1 MKRFLAE
8 LRATARDER
17 GRTFV
22 FVPYDQL
29 SDAIGPLRDLPPER
43 AGVLLVEDPAKA
55 ARRPYHKQK
64 LALVLANMRHFALE
78 QARRGVAVRYVVAD
92 AGYAGA
98 VTRAAAE
105 VGPLLCMEPAERELR
120 VDLAP
125 GVASGALRFV
135 PHDGWLT
142 THDDFLQAT
151 GGRPPYRM
159 ESFYRFVRSRIGLL
173 VHDGQPE
180 GGRWSFDTDNRL
192 PFRGEPPAPTP
203 PSFTPDPITEEV
215 CALILRR
222 YADHPGHLDPSA
234 LPSTRADAE
243 ALWAWGKDAALP
255 HFGPFEDA
263 MSCAS
268 TNLFHTRL
276 APLLHLHRLLPAR
289 IVHEAAA
296 LPIPIAS
303 KEVFV
308 RQILGWREFARHV
321 HRETDGFRILPDLP
335 EGMARGLSDPNAPA
349 LPDMLGATEPLPA
362 CFWEGGPRSGLACL
376 DRVLNDV
383 WREGYSHHITRLM
396 ILSNIGTLLGLSPR
410 ALTDWFWIAYT
421 DAYDWVVESNVL
433 GMGTFAAGDIM
444 TTKPYVS
451 GAAYVDRMSD
461 YCDGC
466 PFDPKKT
473 CPLTALYW
481 DFLARNEP
489 ILQKNPCMLVPL
501 QALARRPSPRRE
513 ADARVR
519 EAVLSTLARGEPL
532 TPEILPPPQ

>member
-8 LRATARDER
+8 LRAAAPDGR

-43 AGVLLVEDPAKA
+43 AGVLLVESPAKA

-78 QARRGVAVRYVVAD
+78 QARRGVAVRYVVEE
-92 AGYAGA
+92 AGYGA
-98 VTRAAAE
+98 AVIRAAAE
-105 VGPLLCMEPAERELR
+105 VGPLVCMEPAERELR

-125 GVASGALRFV
+125 ALASGALRFV
-135 PHDGWLT
+135 PHEGWVT
-142 THDDFLQAT
+142 TRDDFLAAT

-159 ESFYRFVRSRIGLL
+159 DTFYRYVRQRTGIL
-173 VHDGQPE
+173 VHEGKPE

-192 PFRGEPPAPTP
+192 PFRGEPPAPAP
-203 PSFTPDPITEEV
+203 PAFEPDPITEEV
-215 CALILRR
+215 CALVLRR
-222 YADHPGHLDPSA
+222 YADHPGRLDPHA
-234 LPSTRADAE
+234 LPATKADAE
-243 ALWAWGKDAALP
+243 ALWAWGKNAALP

-263 MSCAS
+263 MSRAS

-289 IVHEAAA
+289 VVREAAA
-296 LPIPIAS
+296 LAIPIGS
-303 KEVFV
+303 KEGFV
-308 RQILGWREFARHV
+308 RQILGWREFVRHV
-321 HRETDGFRILPDLP
+321 HRETDGLRILPDLP
-335 EGMARGLSDPNAPA
+335 EGMARGLSDVNAPA

-376 DRVLNDV
+376 DRVIGDV

-396 ILSNIGTLLGLSPR
+396 ILSNIATLLGLSPR
-410 ALTDWFWIAYT
+410 ALTDWFWVAYT
-421 DAYDWVVESNVL
+421 DAYDWVVEPNVL
-433 GMGTFAAGDIM
+433 GMGTFAAGDVM

-461 YCDGC
+461 YCQGC

-489 ILQKNPCMLVPL
+489 TLQKNPRMLVPL
-501 QALARRPSPRRE
+501 KALARRTGPRRE
-513 ADARVR
+513 ADSRVR
-519 EAVLSTLARGEPL
+519 EVVLSALGRGEAL
-532 TPEILPPPQ
+532 TPDQLPPAR